1 MLTVSCIA
9 WKTSAII
16 RAHYIDTLAL
26 CMTRKR
32 TGMTFVDIC
41 WKSNCFP
48 WRNITYF
55 VQKQN
60 CMCIVC
66 FKLYLCCR
74 ILTLIA
80 ACASCRSKK
89 KNRTS
94 YNKPLARLETLK
106 LETILSS
113 SKCFYLIFPQGIVNN
128 RPKNA
133 RGNIPESWVLSVSNV
148 PS

>member
-16 RAHYIDTLAL
+16 RTHYIDTLAL

-60 CMCIVC
+60 CMCIVR

-113 SKCFYLIFPQGIVNN
+113 SKCFYLIFLQGIVNN